1 MGGEREADT
10 RGKRERPVREREAGL
25 AKDRERQAWQGQ
37 EAGPAGERGRPGRVK
52 RQVRPV
58 REAGLAGSRGRSGR

>member
-10 RGKRERPVREREAGL
+10 RGKRE
-25 AKDRERQAWQGQ
+25 
-37 EAGPAGERGRPGRVK
+37 AGERARGRPG
-52 RQVRPV
+52 QGQ